1 MHTISPS
8 MKSSTRLHSLRINT
22 RHYVSCITLMAFA
35 LFSLEAQ
42 TLDAFAPAVTT
53 RASHRLTHQSSI
65 QTVSSSPLSFQ
76 FPLVAS
82 SSRIYSSTSL
92 LDTVSLIPDLTALSQ
107 QLSTV
112 PIVDLAL
119 DIFDKEPD
127 PFQYAFM
134 FPITTCVAVLCQS
147 AGIGGAALLSPIFL
161 LIFPLLGPQYPLES
175 AAASIASALLT
186 ECFGFLS
193 GLSGFMKCGLVDW
206 GVAAKFIAVSVP
218 ASLAGALI
226 EPSLSAET
234 TLLRAVYA
242 TLMIGLCVFLTV
254 SEKAQEIP
262 DDCPIPEGDE
272 DDEFRTQTAAD
283 GTVYTYLQPSN
294 QQNWKTKS
302 ATISGATLT
311 GLLGVGI
318 GEVILPQLVR
328 LSCMPLPVAAGT
340 SVAVVVI
347 TALTAAL
354 VQFGGLAHELM
365 MTNSNI
371 GMSLPDAVLLVI
383 PWSLVQFTVPGAILG
398 GQIAPRL
405 AANRVL
411 DEDQVE
417 NVVAVLFGI
426 IGLAFGVKSIVG

>member
-1 MHTISPS
+1 
-8 MKSSTRLHSLRINT
+8 
-22 RHYVSCITLMAFA
+22 MAFA

-42 TLDAFAPAVTT
+42 TLDAFAPPVPS
-53 RASHRLTHQSSI
+53 ASHRLAHQSAI
-65 QTVSSSPLSFQ
+65 QTASSSSSPIIFRL
-76 FPLVAS
+76 PLRAS
-82 SSRIYSSTSL
+82 SATLSSSTSL
-92 LDTVSLIPDLTALSQ
+92 LDAVSLIPDETTLTALSQ
-107 QLSTV
+107 QLSSV
-112 PIVDLAL
+112 PIIDMAL

-147 AGIGGAALLSPIFL
+147 AGIGGAALVSPIIL

-175 AAASIASALLT
+175 AAASIATALLT

-193 GLSGFMKCGLVDW
+193 GLSGYMKSGLVDW
-206 GVAAKFIAVSVP
+206 GVAAKFIVLSVP

-234 TLLRAVYA
+234 TLLRAIYA

-262 DDCPIPEGDE
+262 DDCPIPDDD
-272 DDEFRTQTAAD
+272 DDEFRTQTATD

-294 QQNWKTKS
+294 QQSWKTTS
-302 ATISGATLT
+302 ATISGASLT

-328 LSCMPLPVAAGT
+328 LSCMPLPIAAGT
-340 SVAVVVI
+340 SVAVVVV

-365 MTNSNI
+365 LTNSNI
-371 GMSLPDAVLLVI
+371 GMSLPDALVQVI

-411 DEDQVE
+411 DEEQVE
-417 NVVAVLFGI
+417 NVVAALFGI
-426 IGLAFGVKSIVG
+426 IGVAFGVKSVVG